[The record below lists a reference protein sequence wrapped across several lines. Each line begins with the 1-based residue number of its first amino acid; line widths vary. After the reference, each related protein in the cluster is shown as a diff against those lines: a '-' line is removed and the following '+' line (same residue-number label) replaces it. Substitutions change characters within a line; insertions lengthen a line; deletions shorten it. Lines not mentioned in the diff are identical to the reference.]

1 MAAPLDH
8 NEATSASSEATS
20 GINEVTSGI
29 SEATS
34 PEASPKAGSPVSR
47 TEDLPPLEPSSALD
61 LPEWR
66 RLWEETRR
74 YREQGA
80 RMKPELRRRLI
91 LQLCG
96 GRFLSKQ
103 ELAQLFGMYAKGLRD
118 RFLTPMFKEG
128 LLHHRYP
135 NIPNHENQ
143 GYRAVKSDASSE

>member
-1 MAAPLDH
+1 M
-8 NEATSASSEATS
+8 S
-20 GINEVTSGI
+20 GSQ
-29 SEATS
+29 
-34 PEASPKAGSPVSR
+34 
-47 TEDLPPLEPSSALD
+47 PPLEPSSALD

-118 RFLTPMFKEG
+118 QFLTPMFKEG